1 MLPSDVLSLSQL
13 WKSWLLPR
21 VKFKHLLH
29 EKLFECG
36 LTLDGWFER
45 LNNFRFTC
53 LLFVCSAC
61 SVSGPSLEIRSIR
74 RQSPLLLP
82 LSPETRI
89 LPRKQLLLSD
99 QFGLVCR
106 SQFCT
111 LFPCAEKRK
120 PYFSEGLN
128 LKGEEKQLED
138 TTKYNKEAYHNLF
151 NQDALS

>member
-36 LTLDGWFER
+36 LTLYGWFER

-61 SVSGPSLEIRSIR
+61 SVSGPSLKIRSIR
-74 RQSPLLLP
+74 RQSTLLLP
-82 LSPETRI
+82 LPPKTRI

-99 QFGLVCR
+99 QFIWPCMP
-106 SQFCT
+106 
-111 LFPCAEKRK
+111 FPILHLISLRREKKAFFFFFQNRRVKLERRRK
-120 PYFSEGLN
+120 AVRRYY
-128 LKGEEKQLED
+128 KI
-138 TTKYNKEAYHNLF
+138 
-151 NQDALS
+151 